1 MVPNSKS
8 GDFQKTKASVPK
20 ASPIEGASSGV
31 INSVQF
37 LEFILELVQ
46 SEDLREEFEK
56 YLHDPK
62 NYDISRARGA
72 LGAVIADM
80 FKIPL
85 NNTLRPFAT
94 NFLSLQRKND
104 AIDQKITATNEK
116 LQHVVADK
124 IEIATLMRECDAK
137 RRYSTEFYKE
147 KRKIAE
153 YITRTYFGAHFQCF
167 VQASTTALHI
177 VEELHNHRLGRGS
190 VIHTNSFAIPYLM
203 LGIDYADDFNVYPV
217 SGQIKDPKCAG
228 WLYSTS
234 DKIADE
240 YLRELFRRPDH
251 KVTTA
256 FITPQ
261 FLDANGVGYFWKG
274 ETVNLVRAILDSETS
289 VVVLTP
295 GPRILAGRENLPA
308 SNEIPWA
315 EIVLRPTD
323 KTIALD
329 WVIAGDINQLNS
341 DQASAFSKKCL
352 QKPSRNTEYLTC

>member
-1 MVPNSKS
+1 MVPNPKS
-8 GDFQKTKASVPK
+8 NDAAKTTASTPK
-20 ASPIEGASSGV
+20 SSSSDGASSGV
-31 INSVQF
+31 INSTQF
-37 LEFILELVQ
+37 VEFILELVQ

-56 YLHDPK
+56 YLLDPK
-62 NYDISRARGA
+62 NYDIGRARGA

-104 AIDQKITATNEK
+104 AIDQKLTAATEK

-124 IEIATLMRECDAK
+124 IDIATLMRECDAK
-137 RRYSTEFYKE
+137 RRFSTEFYKE
-147 KRKIAE
+147 KRRIAE
-153 YITRTYFGAHFQCF
+153 YVTRTYFGTEFQCF

-177 VEELHNHRLGRGS
+177 VEELQNNRLGRGS

-228 WLYSTS
+228 WLYSAGDS
-234 DKIADE
+234 KADQ
-240 YLRELFRRPDH
+240 YLRELFRRPEH

-274 ETVNLVRAILDSETS
+274 ETVNLVRAILESETK

-295 GPRILAGRENLPA
+295 GPRILPGRAHLPA
-308 SNEIPWA
+308 TNEIPWA
-315 EIVLRPTD
+315 EIILRPTD
-323 KTIALD
+323 NTVALD
-329 WVIAGDINQLNS
+329 WIIAGDINQLNS
-341 DQASAFSKKCL
+341 EQTSTFRAKCE
-352 QKPSRNTEYLTC
+352 QKPSRSAEYLTC